1 MQVAFACRAVDS
13 QTSVVYKFTL
23 SSPGAVP
30 MNIVP
35 PASPSIHQDSE
46 DTCREVLEA
55 LGELRPDWINNPK
68 YMYRTILIYAPLV
81 GALGVL
87 SGYALYFQVEPIVHL
102 RRGATLL
109 FTEIS
114 VAVALGA
121 IAEWIRQVIDE
132 GAKRLPSRRTVLST
146 ILTLLLF
153 EIFISSAHSI
163 FDPNQTDTVRAIHD
177 VWAGDARDFVLV
189 ALLWTISGAV
199 LMGVLAR
206 TVFLRRR
213 NVWTDARYGILCGL
227 GAGAIAGA
235 IVLGYL
241 LVARA
246 VLVGN
251 SILAD
256 HQGWHAILNKHHIAS
271 ILGRG
276 VDYAIDARPLGHSF
290 PVAYVVLFLIAAVVS
305 RRSWKT
311 RSLKPMGVLILGVIV
326 VLGLAVVDLTLVK
339 LPTYVWLAWSIPGAL
354 LGGMVPWLRS
364 RAKLPHTFGVALL
377 LFGVALIFIGLFH
390 PNSYL
395 GLLPAVIL
403 AFSGIEIL
411 RDKEVREFWPAM
423 ALSVAVITCFVTPI
437 QVDPANFRGV
447 LGNINGLTAV
457 GPIRDTFFGPVAS
470 ATNASG
476 SEAGTQQAQGE
487 SDESKDEQKKDVVLS
502 QLCIIGS
509 LGFWVSVGLL
519 VCWSI
524 RLTQERTKLH
534 ADGKIRCFW
543 ASEESAGSINYH
555 DNHHG
560 VQPRTDEELFACLA
574 VALLTY
580 NSPWEEHGDFVRTFE
595 DFVPRK
601 VAQIN
606 PEEVQNRLRTLRA
619 TGSTKRW
626 RSTEVSAAIENAQ
639 RMVNYQNLEKETLGH
654 ALQLQA
660 ANGPQSAVTFFRS
673 IFKVRSDFPVGTFL
687 QSTGF
692 LPGAHFAGCWRHS
705 GVHTTP
711 DD

>member
-1 MQVAFACRAVDS
+1 MSTAPPSLSGLEKNQEETYVA
-13 QTSVVYKFTL
+13 
-23 SSPGAVP
+23 
-30 MNIVP
+30 
-35 PASPSIHQDSE
+35 
-46 DTCREVLEA
+46 VLEG

-102 RRGATLL
+102 RQGATLL

-153 EIFISSAHSI
+153 EIFIASAHSI

-199 LMGVLAR
+199 LMGILAR

-213 NVWTDARYGILCGL
+213 NVWVDARYGVLCGI
-227 GAGAIAGA
+227 GAGAIAAA
-235 IVLGYL
+235 IVLGYM

-246 VLVGN
+246 VLVGD
-251 SILAD
+251 SIFAN
-256 HQGWHAILNKHHIAS
+256 HQGWHAILDKHHIAS
-271 ILGRG
+271 VLGRG
-276 VDYAIDARPLGHSF
+276 VDYAIDARPLGRSF

-311 RSLKPMGVLILGVIV
+311 RSLKPIGVLILGVIV
-326 VLGLAVVDLTLVK
+326 VLGLAVVDLTLVT
-339 LPTYVWLAWSIPGAL
+339 LPIYVWLAWSIPGAL
-354 LGGMVPWLRS
+354 LGGMVPWFRA
-364 RAKLPHTFGVALL
+364 RAKLPHTFGVILL
-377 LFGVALIFIGLFH
+377 LFGVVLIFIGLFH
-390 PNSYL
+390 PNPFL
-395 GLLPAVIL
+395 GLLPATIL

-411 RDKEVREFWPAM
+411 RDREVREFWPAV
-423 ALSVAVITCFVTPI
+423 ALSVAIITCFVTPI
-437 QVDPANFRGV
+437 QANPANFRGV
-447 LGNINGLTAV
+447 LGNINGLTAA
-457 GPIRDTFFGPVAS
+457 GPIRDTFFGPLAPP
-470 ATNASG
+470 TNASG
-476 SEAGTQQAQGE
+476 TEAGTRQAQGQ

-509 LGFWVSVGLL
+509 FGFWVSLGLL

-534 ADGKIRCFW
+534 ADGKMRCFW
-543 ASEESAGSINYH
+543 ASEAAGSINYH
-555 DNHHG
+555 DSNHG
-560 VQPRTDEELFACLA
+560 VRPRTDEELFVRLA

-580 NSPWEEHGDFVRTFE
+580 NSPWEEHGDFVRAFE
-595 DFVPRK
+595 DFVPQK

-606 PEEVQNRLRTLRA
+606 REEVQKRLRTLRA
-619 TGSTKRW
+619 MGSTQRW
-626 RSTEVSAAIENAQ
+626 HSTEVSAAIENAQ
-639 RMVNYQNLEKETLGH
+639 RMVNYQDMEEETLSD

-660 ANGPQSAVTFFRS
+660 ASGPQSAVTFFRS
-673 IFKVRSDFPVGTFL
+673 IFKLRRDFPVGSFL

-692 LPGAHFAGCWRHS
+692 LPGAHFPGCWRHL
-705 GVHTTP
+705 GYP
-711 DD
+711 DDGKRAE